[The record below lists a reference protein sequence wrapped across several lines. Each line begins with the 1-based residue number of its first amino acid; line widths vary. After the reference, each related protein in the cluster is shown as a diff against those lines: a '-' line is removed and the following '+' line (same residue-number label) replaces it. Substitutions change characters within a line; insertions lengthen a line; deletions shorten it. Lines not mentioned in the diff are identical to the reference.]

1 MAGKIDT
8 SVLNKDPYPH
18 EMAIAELFANMN
30 KDVVFLKPRNIPGAY
45 TPDIKMDG
53 LEWEIK
59 SPDGKSDRTIR
70 RNIHKASTQSKNII
84 FDLSRI
90 GIAEEKCIKELKNA
104 FESSNHI
111 RNMIIVTKSK
121 QLITLKK

>member
-8 SVLNKDPYPH
+8 SALNKDPYSH
-18 EMAIAELFANMN
+18 EMAIAELFASMD
-30 KDVVFLKPRNIPGAY
+30 KDVIFLKPSNIPGAFI
-45 TPDIKMDG
+45 PDIKMDG

-59 SPDGKSDRTIR
+59 SPEGKSDRTIR
-70 RNIHKASTQSKNII
+70 RNIHKASTQSNNII

-90 GIAEEKCIKELKNA
+90 GIAEEKCIRDLKNA

-121 QLITLKK
+121 QMIVLKK